1 MGQSEKERLV
11 KMKDL
16 FNILWIGAAAVVAY
30 GMAVALFMAT
40 LAGSLYVLYWAGY
53 GAVKFLG
60 F

>member
-1 MGQSEKERLV
+1 
-11 KMKDL
+11 MKDL